1 MRSLIILL
9 ATIALSGAAFASS
22 PFEEGLAAYNR
33 GDYAQAW
40 GILKPLADAENADAQ
55 FMIAE
60 MYAGGQGVAKDEQEA
75 IKWVFKAAE
84 NGNLKAQ
91 DTLAFWAM
99 REFRQKRQAVENKA
113 QKIKW
118 ITGAA
123 ERGNAEAMN
132 MLGMLHSV
140 GNGVPLTTIEAEK
153 WYCRAIKHG
162 HQAAAHNLGLLM
174 AGTIYY
180 LERVKKVGEPLDPPC
195 SKVK

>member
-1 MRSLIILL
+1 MQLLIILL
-9 ATIALSGAAFASS
+9 AILALVGTPFAAT
-22 PFEEGLAAYNR
+22 PFEEGVAAC
-33 GDYAQAW
+33 GLQGYAKAW
-40 GILKPLADAENADAQ
+40 RILKPLADAGNADAQ
-55 FMIAE
+55 FIIAE

-153 WYCRAIKHG
+153 WYCRAIKYG